1 MIRQESDGDS
11 RSGARI
17 DELEAQLAEQDQSL
31 LELSNEVYRQQ
42 QRIAELEVKL
52 RQLAERIQVLATPE
66 ASPDPLA
73 EVPPHY

>member
-1 MIRQESDGDS
+1 V
-11 RSGARI
+11 
-17 DELEAQLAEQDQSL
+17 AEQDQSL

-52 RQLAERIQVLATPE
+52 RQLAERIQALATPE